1 MATSASSIS
10 GGSTLDVRS
19 LAEQLV
25 AAERQPLDAQI
36 KRATAGVTTTLSAL
50 GTLKSA
56 LSTFQVAVDKLSL
69 LADFQARTARSSD
82 EAFFTAHADAS
93 ALPGN
98 YPLEVRRLAAAEQIA
113 SDAYAAG
120 SGAAVG
126 SGTLTLAV
134 AGAGFEV
141 DVPAGTTLAGLRDAI
156 NHSRANTGINAAIV
170 QGSEGARLVLSS
182 RATGA
187 ANTIEV
193 TVGNAFDGLDTLA
206 RGADAPGTW
215 TQVTA
220 AADALVRF
228 AGFEHTSATNTLDGL
243 IDGVTLDLKAAEEAR
258 TLTLTIANDTAAVRT
273 RIETFVSTYNA
284 MQTAIAGLRSYDAA
298 SGAGGPLLGD
308 SMLLTLEASLR
319 RGLTDPVDGL
329 SGTYGSLATLG
340 ITTTADGTL
349 TIDGARLDGALAGD
363 FDGVAQLF
371 GKTGGIGFRL
381 YNTLDRA
388 LSSAGGIAVRTSA
401 LGEER
406 QRLEERQENVDARME
421 ALLARYVQQFTTLDM
436 LLSQLDTTSSYL
448 DTQLDSLSRMLG
460 RDK

>member
-10 GGSTLDVRS
+10 GGSTLDARS
-19 LAEQLV
+19 LAAQLV

-36 KRATAGVTTTLSAL
+36 KRATAGVTTTMSAL

-69 LADFQARTARSSD
+69 LADFQVRTAVSSD
-82 EAFFTAHADAS
+82 ETFFAARADETAIAGSYAV
-93 ALPGN
+93 
-98 YPLEVRRLAAAEQIA
+98 EVRSLAAAQQIA
-113 SDAYAAG
+113 SGAYAAG
-120 SGAAVG
+120 SAATVG

-134 AGAGFEV
+134 GGASF
-141 DVPAGTTLAGLRDAI
+141 DVRVQAGTTLAGLRDAI
-156 NHSRANTGINAAIV
+156 NYSRDNTGITATIV
-170 QGSEGARLVLSS
+170 QSSEGARLVLGS

-193 TVGNAFDGLDTLA
+193 TAGNAADGLDSLA
-206 RGADAPGTW
+206 YSAGAPGAY

-220 AADALVRF
+220 AADAVVHF
-228 AGFEHTSATNTLDGL
+228 AGFEQSSATNTLTGV
-243 IDGVTLDLKAAEEAR
+243 IDGVTLELKAAEEGR
-258 TLTLTIANDTAAVRT
+258 MLTLTVANDTATVRT

-284 MQTAIAGLRSYDAA
+284 MQTAISGLRSYDPV

-319 RGLTDPVDGL
+319 RGLTDAVDGL
-329 SGTYGSLATLG
+329 AGPYSSLAALG

-349 TIDGARLDGALAGD
+349 TINDAKLDGAIAGG

-381 YNTLDRA
+381 FNTLERA
-388 LSSAGGIAVRTSA
+388 LSSAGGIAVRTTA

-406 QRLEERQENVDARME
+406 QRLEERQANVDARME
-421 ALLARYVQQFTTLDM
+421 AMLARYVQQFTTLDM

>member
-10 GGSTLDVRS
+10 GGSTLDARS
-19 LAEQLV
+19 LAAQLV

-36 KRATAGVTTTLSAL
+36 KRATAGVTTTMSAL

-56 LSTFQVAVDKLSL
+56 LSTFQVAVDNLSL
-69 LADFQARTARSSD
+69 LADFQVRTAVSSD
-82 EAFFTAHADAS
+82 ETFFAARADETAIAGSYAV
-93 ALPGN
+93 
-98 YPLEVRRLAAAEQIA
+98 EVRSLAAAHQIA
-113 SDAYAAG
+113 SGAYAAG
-120 SGAAVG
+120 NAATVG

-134 AGAGFEV
+134 GGASFDVEV
-141 DVPAGTTLAGLRDAI
+141 QAGTTLAGLRDAI
-156 NHSRANTGINAAIV
+156 NYSRDNSGITATIV
-170 QGSEGARLVLSS
+170 QSSDGARLVLSS

-187 ANTIEV
+187 ANTIDV
-193 TVGNAFDGLDTLA
+193 TVANAADGLDSLA
-206 RGADAPGTW
+206 YGAGAPGAY

-220 AADALVRF
+220 AADALVSF
-228 AGFEHTSATNTLDGL
+228 AGFEQTSATNTLSGV
-243 IDGVTLDLKAAEEAR
+243 IDGVTLDLKAAEVGRAF
-258 TLTLTIANDTAAVRT
+258 TLTVANDTAAVRT

-284 MQTAIAGLRSYDAA
+284 MQTAISGLRSYDAV

-319 RGLTDPVDGL
+319 RGLTDTVDGL
-329 SGTYGSLATLG
+329 TGPYSSLAALG

-349 TIDGARLDGALAGD
+349 TINAAKLDGAIAGD

-381 YNTLDRA
+381 FNTLERA
-388 LSSAGGIAVRTSA
+388 LSSAGGIAVRTTA

-406 QRLEERQENVDARME
+406 KRLEERQANIDARME
-421 ALLARYVQQFTTLDM
+421 AMLARYVQQFTTLDM

>member
-50 GTLKSA
+50 GTLKGA
-56 LSTFQVAVDKLSL
+56 LSTFQVAVDNLSL

-82 EAFFTAHADAS
+82 EAFFTAQADAS

-98 YPLEVRRLAAAEQIA
+98 YPLEVRRLAAAQQIA
-113 SDAYAAG
+113 SGAYAAG
-120 SGAAVG
+120 SAAAVG

-134 AGAGFEV
+134 AGAGFDVE
-141 DVPAGTTLAGLRDAI
+141 VPAGTTLAGLRDAI
-156 NHSRANTGINAAIV
+156 NQSRANTGINAAIL

-193 TVGNAFDGLDTLA
+193 TVGNAADGLDSLA
-206 RGADAPGTW
+206 HGAGAPGSW

-220 AADALVRF
+220 AADALVNF
-228 AGFEHTSATNTLDGL
+228 AGFERTSATNTLAGL
-243 IDGVTLDLKAAEEAR
+243 IDGVTVDLKAAEEGR
-258 TLTLTIANDTAAVRT
+258 TLTLAIANDTAAVRT

-319 RGLTDPVDGL
+319 RGLTDRVEGL
-329 SGTYGSLATLG
+329 SGAYGSLAGLG
-340 ITTTADGTL
+340 ITTTAEGTL
-349 TIDGARLDGALAGD
+349 AIDGARLDGALAGD
-363 FDGVAQLF
+363 FEGVAQLF

-406 QRLEERQENVDARME
+406 KRLDERQENVDARME

-460 RDK
+460 RDR